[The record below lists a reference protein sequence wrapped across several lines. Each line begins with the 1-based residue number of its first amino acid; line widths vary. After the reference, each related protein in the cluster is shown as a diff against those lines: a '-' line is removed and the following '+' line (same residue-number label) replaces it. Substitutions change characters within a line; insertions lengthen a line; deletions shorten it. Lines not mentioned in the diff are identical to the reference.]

1 MNIQINSRL
10 LIGDIQK
17 KFREAFPFLQL
28 VFFRQPWNPMLIRL
42 QPELSSAESL
52 QHFHK
57 ETKPREFN
65 ITPKDKVAAV
75 EQNFRDQY
83 ALEVQVM
90 RRSGN
95 TWLMT
100 KETDNY
106 TLEQQNALGLE
117 MSSAISADEP
127 EDIHE
132 QQ

>member
-1 MNIQINSRL
+1 MTIQISNHHF
-10 LIGDIQK
+10 IGDIQQ
-17 KFREAFPFLQL
+17 KFSETFPFLRL
-28 VFFRQPWNPMLIRL
+28 FFFRPTCNPMLIRL
-42 QPELSSAESL
+42 QPHLPATKQL

-57 ETKPREFN
+57 TTKPCEFK
-65 ITPKDKVAAV
+65 ITPKDKVSTV

-95 TWLMT
+95 NWLMT

-117 MSSAISADEP
+117 ISTPIPADEP
-127 EDIHE
+127 DDIHE

>member
-1 MNIQINSRL
+1 MIIHINDRL
-10 LIGDIQK
+10 FIGDVQA
-17 KFREAFPFLQL
+17 KFSEAFPFLQL
-28 VFFRQPWNPMLIRL
+28 AFFRPSWNPALIRL
-42 QPELSSAESL
+42 QPEVPPTKQLLE
-52 QHFHK
+52 FHK
-57 ETKPREFN
+57 AVKPFEFT
-65 ITPKDKVAAV
+65 ITSKDRVAVV

-95 TWLMT
+95 SWLMT

-117 MSSAISADEP
+117 MSAPISSSEP